1 MLLVRMTCPF
11 VSREGYILW
20 GVSHPPVF
28 ILFAS
33 VWVLL
38 LRCRALDLSPRE
50 KEAPMGSILE
60 LLIGA
65 FLHFLLPG
73 ICAGFHA
80 SLKPQ
85 R

>member
-1 MLLVRMTCPF
+1 MLLVRLTRPF
-11 VSREGYILW
+11 ISGEGYILW

-28 ILFAS
+28 ILFVS
-33 VWVLL
+33 VWVSL
-38 LRCRALDLSPRE
+38 LRCRTLHLSPRE

-60 LLIGA
+60 LLVGA

-80 SLKPQ
+80 SLKS
-85 R
+85 